1 MALIGKIR
9 AKSGLLV
16 AMIGIALLAFIL
28 NDYQSLFGIGE
39 GEYGIGLVFGEKV
52 DPASYSI
59 ASAKFQEQERN
70 QAMQSGKEF
79 TDADM
84 EASTDKAWNFM
95 VDSTI
100 LSKEY
105 EKLGIGVTDRELE
118 SYWMAKDGFGVIQDL
133 AQFFTD
139 SLTGIQTPQ
148 SIENGRVKLKATLD
162 NLKKSKEKQAV
173 DQWNGFKAYHT
184 DRRKTE
190 KYFGLLK
197 QGVFVTDLEA
207 KDQYLANNEKKTI
220 SFVVR
225 RYTEISDA
233 DIKVSEKEVKAYY
246 DAHKGDKKYL
256 VRNPSRDVKMFD
268 VNIRPSKADS
278 TVFTAKMNTL
288 RQGFT
293 ASTNDS
299 AFIAKNSE
307 TPVYFSDK
315 RATAVPEGHPKADR
329 YQTYPMSLDTIFK
342 TAALGQLVGPYV
354 SKEKMVLSKVI
365 GFTPS
370 SLKVRHILITTN
382 SSMDEKTLAAKKKTA
397 DSVLKI
403 VNKTNWEEIT
413 KKFSE
418 DPGSKDKGGVYEDF
432 LEGDMVKEF
441 GAYAATAPIGKIGIV
456 KSEFG
461 YHIMEVLDRSASK
474 FPLLASVSLTFKPS
488 DETVANMESEV
499 NGILLKLDRKVSKEE
514 DPFKKAALFDTIVT
528 RANYA
533 PRVIQ
538 IEDNAPKVYG
548 FTTTM
553 ARDRLLEMAFA
564 EDATVGSMTLSPIR
578 DKDKYVIAMISAIR
592 PKGEPLFEN
601 VRAQMERELVQ
612 EKKAKRFMNQM
623 AGKSLD
629 AISKRF
635 NTPVIDAEIT
645 FGNPQISNAGY
656 EPTIIGNLFSGALKK
671 GQRTLPLKGE
681 TGVYVIQI
689 KSSTKAP
696 ATNNYQAEK
705 DQLKQAL
712 ANQVEGQ
719 AMGGLRK
726 KAEVVDNRKLSELG
740 VRL

>member
-39 GEYGIGLVFGEKV
+39 GEYGIGLVFGDKV

-70 QAMQSGKEF
+70 QAAQNGKEF
-79 TDADM
+79 TETDM
-84 EASTDKAWNFM
+84 EAASDKAWNFM

-100 LSKEY
+100 LSMEY
-105 EKLGIGVTDRELE
+105 EKLGIAVTDRELE
-118 SYWMAKDGFGVIQDL
+118 SYWYAKDGFNVIQDL
-133 AQFFTD
+133 SQFFID

-162 NLKKSKEKQAV
+162 NLKKSKEAQAV
-173 DQWNGFKAYHT
+173 NQWNGFKAYHT

-197 QGVFVTDLEA
+197 QGVYVTNLEA
-207 KDQYLANNEKKTI
+207 EDQYYANNEKKTI

-225 RYTEISDA
+225 RYTEISDV
-233 DIKVSEKEVKAYY
+233 DIKVSENELKTYFDE
-246 DAHKGDKKYL
+246 HKSDKKYL
-256 VRNPSRDVKMFD
+256 VRNASRDIKMFD

-278 TVFTAKMNTL
+278 TLFTTKMNTL
-288 RQGFT
+288 RAGFS

-299 AFIAKNSE
+299 IFVAQNSE

-315 RATAVPEGHPKADR
+315 RATSVPEGHPKADR

-342 TAALGQLVGPYV
+342 TATTGQLVGPYV

-365 GFTPS
+365 GFTPA
-370 SLKVRHILITTN
+370 SLKARHILISTN
-382 SSMDEKTLAAKKKTA
+382 SSKDEKIIAAKKKTA
-397 DSVLKI
+397 DSIAKVL
-403 VNKTNWEEIT
+403 NKTNWDEMA
-413 KKFSE
+413 KKHSE

-441 GAYAATAPIGKIGIV
+441 GGYCATAPIGKVGVV
-456 KSEFG
+456 KTDFG
-461 YHIMEVLDRSASK
+461 FHIIEVLERSASK
-474 FPLLASVSLTFKPS
+474 FPLLASVSTTFKPS

-499 NGILLKLDRKVSKEE
+499 NGILLKLDRKISKEE
-514 DPFKKAALFDTIVT
+514 DPFKKATLFDTIVT

-538 IEDNAPKVYG
+538 IEDKAPKVFG
-548 FTTTM
+548 FVTTM
-553 ARDRLLEMAFA
+553 ARDRILEMAYA
-564 EDATVGSMTLSPIR
+564 ADATVGTMTMSPIR
-578 DKDKYVIAMISAIR
+578 DKEKYVIAMISAIR
-592 PKGEPLFEN
+592 PEGEPLFEN

-612 EKKAKRFMNQM
+612 EKKAKRLMNQM
-623 AGKSLD
+623 AGKSLQ
-629 AISKRF
+629 AVSKRF
-635 NTPVIDAEIT
+635 NTPVIDAEVT

-656 EPTIIGNLFSGALKK
+656 EPTIIGNLFSGAIKK

-689 KSSTKAP
+689 KSNTKAP
-696 ATNNYQAEK
+696 ATTNFQAEK
-705 DQLKQAL
+705 DQLTQGL
-712 ANQVEGQ
+712 TGQVEGQ

-726 KAEVVDNRKLSELG
+726 KAAVVDNRMLSQLG

>member
-1 MALIGKIR
+1 MAIIGKIR

-39 GEYGIGLVFGEKV
+39 GDYGIGLVYGDKV

-59 ASAKFQEQERN
+59 ASSKFQEQERN
-70 QAMQSGKEF
+70 QAMQNGKEF
-79 TDADM
+79 TETDM
-84 EASTDKAWNFM
+84 EASSDKAWNFM

-105 EKLGIGVTDRELE
+105 EKLGISVTDRELDA
-118 SYWMAKDGFGVIQDL
+118 YWMAKDGFGVLADL
-133 AQFFTD
+133 NQFFTD
-139 SLTGIQTPQ
+139 SLTGVQSPQ
-148 SIENGRVKLKATLD
+148 SIEAGRAKLAATLNKLKT
-162 NLKKSKEKQAV
+162 SKDAQSVE
-173 DQWNGFKAYHT
+173 QWTGFKAYHT

-190 KYFGLLK
+190 KYFGLVK

-207 KDQYLANNEKKTI
+207 QDQYLANNEKKNI

-233 DIKVSEKEVKAYY
+233 DIKVSDAEVKAYY
-246 DAHKGDKKYL
+246 EEHKSDKKYL

-278 TVFTAKMNTL
+278 TVFAGKMNLL
-288 RQGFT
+288 RAGFA

-299 AFIAKNSE
+299 AFIVKNSE

-315 RATAVPEGHPKADR
+315 RATSVPEGHPKADR
-329 YQTYPMSLDTIFK
+329 YQVYPRSLDTVFK
-342 TAALGQLVGPYV
+342 TAALGQLVGPYA

-365 GFTPS
+365 GFTPA
-370 SLKVRHILITTN
+370 SLKARHILISTAN
-382 SSMDEKTLAAKKKTA
+382 STDAKVLAAKKKTA
-397 DSVLKI
+397 DSLVKI
-403 VNKTNWEEIT
+403 LNKTNWDAIT
-413 KKFSE
+413 AKYSE

-441 GAYAATAPIGKIGIV
+441 GFYCATAPIGKVGVV
-456 KSEFG
+456 KTDFG
-461 YHIMEVLDRSASK
+461 YHIIEVLERSADRL
-474 FPLLASVSLTFKPS
+474 PLLASVNLTFKPS

-499 NGILLKLDRKVSKEE
+499 NGILLKLDRQISKEE
-514 DPFKKAALFDTIVT
+514 DLFKKAALFDTIVT
-528 RANYA
+528 RASYA

-553 ARDRLLEMAFA
+553 ARDRILEMAYA
-564 EDATVGSMTLSPIR
+564 EDAVVGSMTLSPIR
-578 DKDKYVIAMISAIR
+578 DKDKYVIAMVSAIR
-592 PKGEPLFEN
+592 PEGEPLFEN
-601 VRAQMERELVQ
+601 VRAQMERELIQ

-623 AGKSLD
+623 AGKSLK
-629 AISKRF
+629 AISKKF

-656 EPTIIGNLFSGALKK
+656 EPTIVGNLFSGAIKK
-671 GQRTLPLKGE
+671 GERTLPLKGE
-681 TGVYVIQI
+681 SGVYVIQI
-689 KSSTKAP
+689 NRVTKAP
-696 ATNNYQAEK
+696 ATRNYQAER
-705 DQLKQAL
+705 DQLLQGL
-712 ANQVEGQ
+712 MGQVEGQ

-726 KAEVVDNRKLSELG
+726 KAAVVDNRKLSELG

>member
-39 GEYGIGLVFGEKV
+39 GEYGIGLVFGDKV

-70 QAMQSGKEF
+70 QAAQNGKEF
-79 TDADM
+79 TETDM
-84 EASTDKAWNFM
+84 EAASDKAWNFM

-105 EKLGIGVTDRELE
+105 EKLGISVTDRELD
-118 SYWMAKDGFGVIQDL
+118 SYWYAKDGFNVIQDL

-162 NLKKSKEKQAV
+162 NLKKSKEAQAV
-173 DQWNGFKAYHT
+173 EQWNGFKAYHT

-197 QGVFVTDLEA
+197 QGVYVTDLEA
-207 KDQYLANNEKKTI
+207 EDQYYANNEKKTI

-233 DIKVSEKEVKAYY
+233 DIKVSESELKTYFEE
-246 DAHKGDKKYL
+246 HKGDKKYL
-256 VRNPSRDVKMFD
+256 VRNASRDVKMFD

-288 RQGFT
+288 RAGFS

-299 AFIAKNSE
+299 AFVAKNSE

-315 RATAVPEGHPKADR
+315 RATSVPEGHPKADR

-365 GFTPS
+365 GFTPA
-370 SLKVRHILITTN
+370 SLKARHILLSTN
-382 SSMDEKTLAAKKKTA
+382 NSKDEKVIAAKKKTA
-397 DSVLKI
+397 DSLVKI
-403 VNKTNWEEIT
+403 LNKTNWDAIT
-413 KKFSE
+413 KQYSE
-418 DPGSKDKGGVYEDF
+418 DPGSKDKGGLYEDF

-441 GAYAATAPIGKIGIV
+441 GAYCATAPIGKVGVV
-456 KSEFG
+456 KTDFG
-461 YHIMEVLDRSASK
+461 FHIIEVLDRSASK
-474 FPLLASVSLTFKPS
+474 FPLLASVSVTFKPS

-499 NGILLKLDRKVSKEE
+499 NGILMKLDRKISKEE

-538 IEDNAPKVYG
+538 IEDKAPKIYG

-553 ARDRLLEMAFA
+553 ARDRVLEMAYA
-564 EDATVGSMTLSPIR
+564 EDATIGTMTLSPIR
-578 DKDKYVIAMISAIR
+578 DKEKYVIAMISAIR
-592 PKGEPLFEN
+592 PEGEPLFEN
-601 VRAQMERELVQ
+601 VRAQMERELIQ

-623 AGKSLD
+623 AGKSLQ

-635 NTPVIDAEIT
+635 NTPVIDAEVT

-656 EPTIIGNLFSGALKK
+656 EPTIIGNLFSGALKN

-689 KSSTKAP
+689 KTSTKAP
-696 ATNNYQAEK
+696 ATTNFQAEK
-705 DQLKQAL
+705 DQMIQGL

-726 KAEVVDNRKLSELG
+726 KAAVVDNRKLSELG

>member
-39 GEYGIGLVFGEKV
+39 GEYGIGLVFGDKV

-59 ASAKFQEQERN
+59 ASAKFQEQERS
-70 QAMQSGKEF
+70 QAMQNGKEF
-79 TDADM
+79 TETDM
-84 EASTDKAWNFM
+84 EASSDKAWNFM

-105 EKLGIGVTDRELE
+105 EKLGINVTDRELE
-118 SYWMAKDGFGVIQDL
+118 SYWFAKDGFSVLPDL
-133 AQFFTD
+133 NQFFTD

-162 NLKKSKEKQAV
+162 NLKKSKEAQAV
-173 DQWNGFKAYHT
+173 NQWNGFKAYHT

-197 QGVFVTDLEA
+197 QGVYVTDLEA
-207 KDQYLANNEKKTI
+207 ADQYYANNEKQTI

-233 DIKVSEKEVKAYY
+233 DIKISESELKSYF
-246 DAHKGDKKYL
+246 DDHKGDKKYL
-256 VRNPSRDVKMFD
+256 VRNPSRDIKMFD
-268 VNIRPSKADS
+268 VNISPSKADS
-278 TVFTAKMNTL
+278 AVFTAKMNTL
-288 RQGFT
+288 RGGFST
-293 ASTNDS
+293 STNDS

-307 TPVYFSDK
+307 TPIYFSDK

-329 YQTYPMSLDTIFK
+329 YQTYPRSLDTIFK

-370 SLKVRHILITTN
+370 ALKARHILISTN
-382 SSMDEKTLAAKKKTA
+382 SSKDEKVIAAKKKTA
-397 DSVLKI
+397 DSIVKVLNNTNWDQLVLKH
-403 VNKTNWEEIT
+403 
-413 KKFSE
+413 SD
-418 DPGSKDKGGVYEDF
+418 DPGSKEKGGVYEDF

-441 GAYAATAPIGKIGIV
+441 GGYCATAPIGKVGIV
-456 KSEFG
+456 KTDFG
-461 YHIMEVLDRSASK
+461 FHIIEVLERAASK
-474 FPLLASVSLTFKPS
+474 FPLIASVSITFKPS
-488 DETVANMESEV
+488 EETVANMESEV
-499 NGILLKLDRKVSKEE
+499 NGILLKLDRKVSKED

-538 IEDNAPKVYG
+538 IEDKAPKVMG
-548 FTTTM
+548 FTTSM
-553 ARDRLLEMAFA
+553 ARDRILEMAYSDVA
-564 EDATVGSMTLSPIR
+564 AVGTMTMSPIR
-578 DKDKYVIAMISAIR
+578 DKDKYIIAMISAIR
-592 PKGEPLFEN
+592 PEGEPLFEN

-623 AGKSLD
+623 AGQSLQ
-629 AISKRF
+629 AISKRY
-635 NTPVIDAEIT
+635 NTPIIDGEVT

-656 EPTIIGNLFSGALKK
+656 EPAIIGNLFSGNIKK

-681 TGVYVIQI
+681 SGVYVIQI
-689 KSSTKAP
+689 KSVTKAP
-696 ATNNYQAEK
+696 ATTNFQAEK
-705 DQLKQAL
+705 DQLTQGL
-712 ANQVEGQ
+712 AGQVEGQ

-726 KAEVVDNRKLSELG
+726 KAAVVDNRKLSELG

>member
-1 MALIGKIR
+1 
-9 AKSGLLV
+9 
-16 AMIGIALLAFIL
+16 
-28 NDYQSLFGIGE
+28 
-39 GEYGIGLVFGEKV
+39 
-52 DPASYSI
+52 
-59 ASAKFQEQERN
+59 
-70 QAMQSGKEF
+70 
-79 TDADM
+79 M
-84 EASTDKAWNFM
+84 EASSDKAWNFM

-105 EKLGIGVTDRELE
+105 EKLGIGVTERELDA
-118 SYWMAKDGFGVIQDL
+118 YWYAKDGFNVLQDL

-162 NLKKSKEKQAV
+162 NLKKSKEAQAV
-173 DQWNGFKAYHT
+173 DQWNGFKSYHT

-197 QGVFVTDLEA
+197 QGVYVTDLEA
-207 KDQYLANNEKKTI
+207 EDQYYANNEKKTI
-220 SFVVR
+220 SFAVR

-233 DIKVSEKEVKAYY
+233 DIKVSETELKAYFE
-246 DAHKGDKKYL
+246 AHKGDKKYF
-256 VRNPSRDVKMFD
+256 VRNASRDVKMFD

-278 TVFTAKMNTL
+278 TVFTNKMNTL
-288 RQGFT
+288 RAGFS

-299 AFIAKNSE
+299 AFVAKNSE

-315 RATAVPEGHPKADR
+315 RSTSVPEGHPKADR

-370 SLKVRHILITTN
+370 SLKARHILISTN
-382 SSMDEKTLAAKKKTA
+382 SSKDEKVIAAKKKTA
-397 DSVLKI
+397 DSIAKVL
-403 VNKTNWEEIT
+403 NKTNWDAMA
-413 KKFSE
+413 KKYSE
-418 DPGSKDKGGVYEDF
+418 DPGSKDKGGLYEDF

-441 GAYAATAPIGKIGIV
+441 GGYCATAPIGKVGVV
-456 KSEFG
+456 KTDFG
-461 YHIMEVLDRSASK
+461 FHIIEVLERGTSK
-474 FPLLASVSLTFKPS
+474 FPLLASISVTFKPS

-499 NGILLKLDRKVSKEE
+499 NGILMKLDRKISKEE
-514 DPFKKAALFDTIVT
+514 DAFKKAALFDTIVT

-538 IEDNAPKVYG
+538 IEDKAPKVFG

-553 ARDRLLEMAFA
+553 ARDRVLEMAYA
-564 EDATVGSMTLSPIR
+564 EDATVGTMTLSPIR
-578 DKDKYVIAMISAIR
+578 DKEKYVIAMISAIR
-592 PKGEPLFEN
+592 PEGEPLFEN
-601 VRAQMERELVQ
+601 VRAQMERELIQ

-623 AGKSLD
+623 AGKSLQ

-635 NTPVIDAEIT
+635 NTPVMDAEVT

-696 ATNNYQAEK
+696 ATTNFQAEK
-705 DQLKQAL
+705 DQLMQGL

-726 KAEVVDNRKLSELG
+726 KAGVVDNRKLSELG

>member
-39 GEYGIGLVFGEKV
+39 GEYGIGLVFGDKV

-70 QAMQSGKEF
+70 QAAQNSKEF
-79 TDADM
+79 TETDM
-84 EASTDKAWNFM
+84 EASSDKAWNFM

-105 EKLGIGVTDRELE
+105 EKLGIGVTDRELD
-118 SYWMAKDGFGVIQDL
+118 SYWYAKDGFNVLQDL
-133 AQFFTD
+133 NQFFTD

-162 NLKKSKEKQAV
+162 NLKKSKEAQAV
-173 DQWNGFKAYHT
+173 DQWNGFKSYHT

-197 QGVFVTDLEA
+197 QGVYVTDLEA
-207 KDQYLANNEKKTI
+207 EDQYYANNEKKTI

-233 DIKVSEKEVKAYY
+233 DIKVSETELKAYY
-246 DAHKGDKKYL
+246 EAHKGDKKYA

-278 TVFTAKMNTL
+278 TVFTNKMNTL
-288 RQGFT
+288 RAGFS

-299 AFIAKNSE
+299 AFVAKNSE

-315 RATAVPEGHPKADR
+315 RSTSVPEGHPKADR

-365 GFTPS
+365 GFTPA
-370 SLKVRHILITTN
+370 SLKARHILISTN
-382 SSMDEKTLAAKKKTA
+382 SSKDEKVIAAKKKTA
-397 DSVLKI
+397 DSIAKVL
-403 VNKTNWEEIT
+403 NKTNWDAMA
-413 KKFSE
+413 KKYSE

-441 GAYAATAPIGKIGIV
+441 GGYCATAPIGKVGVV
-456 KSEFG
+456 KTDFG
-461 YHIMEVLDRSASK
+461 FHIIEVLDRAPGK
-474 FPLLASVSLTFKPS
+474 FPLLASISVTFKPS

-499 NGILLKLDRKVSKEE
+499 NGILMKLDRKISKEE
-514 DPFKKAALFDTIVT
+514 DAFKKAALFDTIVT

-538 IEDNAPKVYG
+538 IEDKAPKVFG

-553 ARDRLLEMAFA
+553 ARDRVLEMAYA
-564 EDATVGSMTLSPIR
+564 EDATVGTMTLSPIR
-578 DKDKYVIAMISAIR
+578 DKEKYVIAMISAIR
-592 PKGEPLFEN
+592 PEGEPLFEN
-601 VRAQMERELVQ
+601 VRAQMERELIQ

-623 AGKSLD
+623 AGKSLQ

-635 NTPVIDAEIT
+635 NTPVIDAEVT

-696 ATNNYQAEK
+696 ATTNFQAEK
-705 DQLKQAL
+705 DQLMQGL

-726 KAEVVDNRKLSELG
+726 KAGVIDNRKLSELG

>member
-70 QAMQSGKEF
+70 QAMQNGKEF

-105 EKLGIGVTDRELE
+105 EKLGIGVTDRELD

-233 DIKVSEKEVKAYY
+233 DIKVTEKELLAYFEE
-246 DAHKGDKKYL
+246 HKSDKKYL
-256 VRNPSRDVKMFD
+256 VRNPSRDIKMFD

-278 TVFTAKMNTL
+278 TIFTAKMNTL
-288 RQGFT
+288 RQGFS

-315 RATAVPEGHPKADR
+315 RATAVPEGHPKAER

-342 TAALGQLVGPYV
+342 MAALGQLVGPYV

-370 SLKVRHILITTN
+370 SLKVRHILITTKT
-382 SSMDEKTLAAKKKTA
+382 SMDEKTLAAKKKTA
-397 DSVLKI
+397 DSILKI
-403 VNKTNWEEIT
+403 VNKTNWDELT

-461 YHIMEVLDRSASK
+461 YHIMEVLDRAASK
-474 FPLLASVSLTFKPS
+474 FPLLASISLTFKPS

-499 NGILLKLDRKVSKEE
+499 NGILLKLDRKISKED

-528 RANYA
+528 RSNYA

-553 ARDRLLEMAFA
+553 AGDRLLEMAYA

-578 DKDKYVIAMISAIR
+578 DKEKYVIAMISAIR

-601 VRAQMERELVQ
+601 VRAQMERELIQ

-689 KSSTKAP
+689 KSTTKAP

-705 DQLKQAL
+705 DQLKQSL

>member
-39 GEYGIGLVFGEKV
+39 GEYGIGLVFGDKV

-70 QAMQSGKEF
+70 QAAQNGKEF
-79 TDADM
+79 TETDM
-84 EASTDKAWNFM
+84 EAASDKAWNFM

-105 EKLGIGVTDRELE
+105 EKLGISVTDRELD
-118 SYWMAKDGFGVIQDL
+118 SYWYAKDGFNVIQDL

-162 NLKKSKEKQAV
+162 NLKKSKEAQAV
-173 DQWNGFKAYHT
+173 EQWNGFKAYHT

-197 QGVFVTDLEA
+197 QGVYVTDLEA
-207 KDQYLANNEKKTI
+207 EDQYYANNEKKTI

-233 DIKVSEKEVKAYY
+233 DIKVSESELKTYFEE
-246 DAHKGDKKYL
+246 HKGDKKYL
-256 VRNPSRDVKMFD
+256 VRNASRDVKMFD

-288 RQGFT
+288 RAGFS

-299 AFIAKNSE
+299 AFVAKNSE

-315 RATAVPEGHPKADR
+315 RATSVPEGHPKADR

-365 GFTPS
+365 GFTPA
-370 SLKVRHILITTN
+370 SLKARHILLSTN
-382 SSMDEKTLAAKKKTA
+382 NSKDEKVIAAKKKTA
-397 DSVLKI
+397 DSLVKI
-403 VNKTNWEEIT
+403 LNKTNWDAIT
-413 KKFSE
+413 KQYSE
-418 DPGSKDKGGVYEDF
+418 DPGSKDKGGLYEDF

-441 GAYAATAPIGKIGIV
+441 GAYCATAPIGKVGVV
-456 KSEFG
+456 KTDFG
-461 YHIMEVLDRSASK
+461 FHIIEVLDRSASK
-474 FPLLASVSLTFKPS
+474 FPLLASVSVTFKPS

-499 NGILLKLDRKVSKEE
+499 NGILMKLDRKISKEE

-538 IEDNAPKVYG
+538 IEDKAPKIYG

-553 ARDRLLEMAFA
+553 ARDRVLEMAYA

-578 DKDKYVIAMISAIR
+578 DKEKYVIAMISAIR
-592 PKGEPLFEN
+592 PEGEPLFEN
-601 VRAQMERELVQ
+601 IRAQMERELIQ

-623 AGKSLD
+623 AGKSLQ

-635 NTPVIDAEIT
+635 NTPVIDAEVT

-656 EPTIIGNLFSGALKK
+656 EPTIIGNLFSGALKN

-681 TGVYVIQI
+681 TGIYVIQI
-689 KSSTKAP
+689 KTSTKAP
-696 ATNNYQAEK
+696 ATTNYQAEK
-705 DQLKQAL
+705 DQMIQGL

-726 KAEVVDNRKLSELG
+726 KAAVVDNRKLSELG

>member
-39 GEYGIGLVFGEKV
+39 GEYGIGLVFGDKV

-70 QAMQSGKEF
+70 QAAQNNKEF
-79 TDADM
+79 TETDM
-84 EASTDKAWNFM
+84 EASSDKAWNFM

-105 EKLGIGVTDRELE
+105 EKLGIGVTDRELDA
-118 SYWMAKDGFGVIQDL
+118 YWFAKDGFNVLQDL

-162 NLKKSKEKQAV
+162 NLKKSKEAQAV
-173 DQWNGFKAYHT
+173 EQWNGFKSYHT

-197 QGVFVTDLEA
+197 QGVYVTDLEA
-207 KDQYLANNEKKTI
+207 EDQYYANNEKKTI
-220 SFVVR
+220 SFTVR

-233 DIKVSEKEVKAYY
+233 DVKVSESEIKAYY
-246 DAHKGDKKYL
+246 DAHKSDKKYL
-256 VRNPSRDVKMFD
+256 VRNASRDVKMFD

-278 TVFTAKMNTL
+278 TVFTNKMNTL
-288 RQGFT
+288 RAGFS

-299 AFIAKNSE
+299 AFVAKNSE

-315 RATAVPEGHPKADR
+315 RATSVPEGHPKADR

-370 SLKVRHILITTN
+370 KARHILISTN
-382 SSMDEKTLAAKKKTA
+382 NSKDEKVIAAKKKTA
-397 DSVLKI
+397 DSIAKVL
-403 VNKTNWEEIT
+403 NKTNWDAMA
-413 KKFSE
+413 KKYSE
-418 DPGSKDKGGVYEDF
+418 DPGSKDKGGLYEDF

-441 GAYAATAPIGKIGIV
+441 GGYCATAPIGKVGVV
-456 KSEFG
+456 KTDFG
-461 YHIMEVLDRSASK
+461 FHIIEVLERGTSK
-474 FPLLASVSLTFKPS
+474 FPLLASISVTFKPS

-499 NGILLKLDRKVSKEE
+499 NGILMKLDRKISKEE
-514 DPFKKAALFDTIVT
+514 DAFKKAALFDTIVT

-538 IEDNAPKVYG
+538 IEDKAPKVYG

-553 ARDRLLEMAFA
+553 ARDRVLEMAYA
-564 EDATVGSMTLSPIR
+564 EDATVGTMTLSPIR
-578 DKDKYVIAMISAIR
+578 DKEKYVIAMISAIR
-592 PKGEPLFEN
+592 PEGEPLFEN
-601 VRAQMERELVQ
+601 VRAQMERELIQ

-623 AGKSLD
+623 AGKSLQ

-635 NTPVIDAEIT
+635 NTPVIDAEVT

-696 ATNNYQAEK
+696 ATTNFQAEK
-705 DQLKQAL
+705 DQLMQGL

-726 KAEVVDNRKLSELG
+726 KAGVVDNRKLSELG

>member
-39 GEYGIGLVFGEKV
+39 GEYGIGLVFGDKV

-70 QAMQSGKEF
+70 QAAQNGKEF
-79 TDADM
+79 TETDM
-84 EASTDKAWNFM
+84 EAASDKAWNFM

-105 EKLGIGVTDRELE
+105 EKLGISVTDRELD
-118 SYWMAKDGFGVIQDL
+118 SYWYAKDGFNVIQDL

-162 NLKKSKEKQAV
+162 NLKKSKEAQAV
-173 DQWNGFKAYHT
+173 EQWNGFKAYHT

-197 QGVFVTDLEA
+197 QGVYVTDLEA
-207 KDQYLANNEKKTI
+207 EDQYYANNEKKTI

-233 DIKVSEKEVKAYY
+233 DIKVSESELKTYFEE
-246 DAHKGDKKYL
+246 HKGDKKYL
-256 VRNPSRDVKMFD
+256 VRNASRDVKMFD

-288 RQGFT
+288 RAGFS

-299 AFIAKNSE
+299 AFVAKNSE

-315 RATAVPEGHPKADR
+315 RATSVPEGHPKADR

-365 GFTPS
+365 GFTPA
-370 SLKVRHILITTN
+370 SLKARHILLSTN
-382 SSMDEKTLAAKKKTA
+382 NSKDEKVIAAKKKTA
-397 DSVLKI
+397 DSLVKI
-403 VNKTNWEEIT
+403 LNKTNWDAIT
-413 KKFSE
+413 KQYSE
-418 DPGSKDKGGVYEDF
+418 DPGSKDKGGLYEDF

-441 GAYAATAPIGKIGIV
+441 GAYCATAPIGKVGVV
-456 KSEFG
+456 KTDFG
-461 YHIMEVLDRSASK
+461 FHIIEVLDRSASK
-474 FPLLASVSLTFKPS
+474 FPLLASVSVTFKPS

-499 NGILLKLDRKVSKEE
+499 NGILMKLDRKISKEE

-538 IEDNAPKVYG
+538 IEDKAPKIYG

-553 ARDRLLEMAFA
+553 ARDRVLEMAYA

-578 DKDKYVIAMISAIR
+578 DKEKYVIAMISAIR
-592 PKGEPLFEN
+592 PEGEPLFEN
-601 VRAQMERELVQ
+601 IRAQMERELIQ

-623 AGKSLD
+623 AGKSLQ

-635 NTPVIDAEIT
+635 NTPVIDAEVT

-656 EPTIIGNLFSGALKK
+656 EPTIIGNLFSGALKN

-689 KSSTKAP
+689 KTSTKAP
-696 ATNNYQAEK
+696 ATTNYQAEK
-705 DQLKQAL
+705 DQMIQGL

-726 KAEVVDNRKLSELG
+726 KAAVVDNRKLSELG

>member
-39 GEYGIGLVFGEKV
+39 GEYGIGLVFGDKV

-70 QAMQSGKEF
+70 QAAQNGKEF
-79 TDADM
+79 TETDM
-84 EASTDKAWNFM
+84 EAASDKAWNFM

-105 EKLGIGVTDRELE
+105 EKLGISVTDRELD
-118 SYWMAKDGFGVIQDL
+118 SYWYAKDGFNVIQDL

-162 NLKKSKEKQAV
+162 NLKKSKEAQAV
-173 DQWNGFKAYHT
+173 EQWNGFKAYHT

-197 QGVFVTDLEA
+197 QGVYVTDLEA
-207 KDQYLANNEKKTI
+207 EDQYYANNEKKTI

-233 DIKVSEKEVKAYY
+233 DIKVSESELKTYFEE
-246 DAHKGDKKYL
+246 HKGDKKYL
-256 VRNPSRDVKMFD
+256 VRNASRDVKMFD

-288 RQGFT
+288 RAGFS

-299 AFIAKNSE
+299 AFVAKNSE

-315 RATAVPEGHPKADR
+315 RATSVPEGHPKADR

-365 GFTPS
+365 GFTPA
-370 SLKVRHILITTN
+370 SLKARHILLSTN
-382 SSMDEKTLAAKKKTA
+382 NSKDEKVIAAKKKTA
-397 DSVLKI
+397 DSLVKI
-403 VNKTNWEEIT
+403 LNKTNWDAIT
-413 KKFSE
+413 KQYSE
-418 DPGSKDKGGVYEDF
+418 DPGSKDKGGLYEDF

-441 GAYAATAPIGKIGIV
+441 GAYCATAPIGKVGVV
-456 KSEFG
+456 KTDFG
-461 YHIMEVLDRSASK
+461 FHIIEVLDRSASK
-474 FPLLASVSLTFKPS
+474 FPLLASVSVTFKPS

-499 NGILLKLDRKVSKEE
+499 NGILMKLDRKISKEE

-538 IEDNAPKVYG
+538 IEDKAPTVFG

-553 ARDRLLEMAFA
+553 ARDRVLEMAYA

-578 DKDKYVIAMISAIR
+578 DKEKYVIAMISAIR
-592 PKGEPLFEN
+592 PEGEPLFEN
-601 VRAQMERELVQ
+601 VRAQMERELIQ

-623 AGKSLD
+623 AGKSLQ

-635 NTPVIDAEIT
+635 NTPVIDAEVT

-656 EPTIIGNLFSGALKK
+656 EPTIIGNLFSGALKN

-689 KSSTKAP
+689 KTSTKAP
-696 ATNNYQAEK
+696 ATTNFQVEK
-705 DQLKQAL
+705 DQMIQGL

-726 KAEVVDNRKLSELG
+726 KAAVVDNRKLSELG

>member
-1 MALIGKIR
+1 
-9 AKSGLLV
+9 
-16 AMIGIALLAFIL
+16 
-28 NDYQSLFGIGE
+28 
-39 GEYGIGLVFGEKV
+39 
-52 DPASYSI
+52 
-59 ASAKFQEQERN
+59 
-70 QAMQSGKEF
+70 
-79 TDADM
+79 
-84 EASTDKAWNFM
+84 M

-105 EKLGIGVTDRELE
+105 EKLGIGVTERELDA
-118 SYWMAKDGFGVIQDL
+118 YWYAKDGFNVLQDL

-162 NLKKSKEKQAV
+162 NLKKSKEAQAV
-173 DQWNGFKAYHT
+173 DQWNGFKSYHT

-197 QGVFVTDLEA
+197 QGVYVTDLEA
-207 KDQYLANNEKKTI
+207 EDQYYANNEKKTI
-220 SFVVR
+220 SFTVR
-225 RYTEISDA
+225 RYSEISDA
-233 DIKVSEKEVKAYY
+233 DIKVSESEIKAYFE
-246 DAHKGDKKYL
+246 AHKGDKKYL
-256 VRNPSRDVKMFD
+256 VRNASRDVKMFD

-278 TVFTAKMNTL
+278 TVFTNKMNTL
-288 RQGFT
+288 RAGFS

-299 AFIAKNSE
+299 AFVAKNSE

-315 RATAVPEGHPKADR
+315 RATSVPEGHPKADR

-370 SLKVRHILITTN
+370 SLKARHILISTN
-382 SSMDEKTLAAKKKTA
+382 NSKDEKVIAAKKKTA
-397 DSVLKI
+397 DSIAKVL
-403 VNKTNWEEIT
+403 NKTNWDAMA
-413 KKFSE
+413 KKYSE

-441 GAYAATAPIGKIGIV
+441 GGYCATAPIGKVGVV
-456 KSEFG
+456 KTDFG
-461 YHIMEVLDRSASK
+461 FHIIEVLDRAPGK
-474 FPLLASVSLTFKPS
+474 FPLLASISITFKPS

-499 NGILLKLDRKVSKEE
+499 NGILMKLDRKISKEE

-528 RANYA
+528 RAKYA

-538 IEDNAPKVYG
+538 IEDKAPKVYG

-553 ARDRLLEMAFA
+553 ARDRVLEMAYA
-564 EDATVGSMTLSPIR
+564 EDATVGTMTLSPIR
-578 DKDKYVIAMISAIR
+578 DKEKYVIAMISAIR
-592 PKGEPLFEN
+592 PEGEPLFEN
-601 VRAQMERELVQ
+601 VRAQMERELIQ

-623 AGKSLD
+623 AGKSLQT
-629 AISKRF
+629 ISKRF
-635 NTPVIDAEIT
+635 NTPVIDAEVT

-671 GQRTLPLKGE
+671 GERTLPLKGE

-696 ATNNYQAEK
+696 ATTNFQAEK
-705 DQLKQAL
+705 DQLMQGL

-726 KAEVVDNRKLSELG
+726 KAGVVDNRKLSELG

>member
-39 GEYGIGLVFGEKV
+39 GEYGIGLVFGDKV
-52 DPASYSI
+52 DPATYSI

-70 QAMQSGKEF
+70 QAAQNSKAF
-79 TDADM
+79 TETDM
-84 EASTDKAWNFM
+84 EASSDKAWNFM

-105 EKLGIGVTDRELE
+105 EKLGIGVTDRELD
-118 SYWMAKDGFGVIQDL
+118 SYWYAKDGFNVLQDL
-133 AQFFTD
+133 NQFFTD

-162 NLKKSKEKQAV
+162 NLKKSKEAQAV
-173 DQWNGFKAYHT
+173 DQWNGFKSYHT

-197 QGVFVTDLEA
+197 QGVYVTDLEA
-207 KDQYLANNEKKTI
+207 EDQYYANNEKKTI
-220 SFVVR
+220 SFTVR

-233 DIKVSEKEVKAYY
+233 DIKVSETELKAFYE
-246 DAHKGDKKYL
+246 AHKGDKKYA

-278 TVFTAKMNTL
+278 SVFTNKMNTL
-288 RQGFT
+288 RAGFS

-299 AFIAKNSE
+299 AFVAKNSE

-315 RATAVPEGHPKADR
+315 RSTSVPEGHPKADR

-365 GFTPS
+365 GFTPA
-370 SLKVRHILITTN
+370 SLKARHILISTN
-382 SSMDEKTLAAKKKTA
+382 SSKDEKVIAAKKKTA
-397 DSVLKI
+397 DSIAKVL
-403 VNKTNWEEIT
+403 NKTNWDAMAN
-413 KKFSE
+413 KYSE

-441 GAYAATAPIGKIGIV
+441 GGYCATAPIGKVGVV
-456 KSEFG
+456 KTDFG
-461 YHIMEVLDRSASK
+461 FHIIEVLDRAPGK
-474 FPLLASVSLTFKPS
+474 FPLLASISVTFKPS

-499 NGILLKLDRKVSKEE
+499 NGILMKLDRKISKEE
-514 DPFKKAALFDTIVT
+514 DAFKKAALFDTIVT

-538 IEDNAPKVYG
+538 IEDKAPKVYG

-553 ARDRLLEMAFA
+553 ARDRVLEMAYA
-564 EDATVGSMTLSPIR
+564 EDATVGTMTLSPIR
-578 DKDKYVIAMISAIR
+578 DKEKYVIAMISAIR
-592 PKGEPLFEN
+592 PEGEPLFEN

-623 AGKSLD
+623 AGKSLQ

-635 NTPVIDAEIT
+635 NTPIIDGEVT

-671 GQRTLPLKGE
+671 GQRTLPIKGE

-696 ATNNYQAEK
+696 ATTNFQAEK
-705 DQLKQAL
+705 DQLMQGL

-726 KAEVVDNRKLSELG
+726 KAGVVDNRKLSELG

>member
-39 GEYGIGLVFGEKV
+39 GEYGIGLVFGDKV

-59 ASAKFQEQERN
+59 ASAKFQEQEHN
-70 QAMQSGKEF
+70 QAAQNGKEF
-79 TDADM
+79 TETDM
-84 EASTDKAWNFM
+84 EAASDKAWNFM

-105 EKLGIGVTDRELE
+105 EKLGISVTDRELD
-118 SYWMAKDGFGVIQDL
+118 SYWYAKDGFNVIQDL

-162 NLKKSKEKQAV
+162 NLKKSKEAQAV
-173 DQWNGFKAYHT
+173 EQWNGFKAYHT

-190 KYFGLLK
+190 KYFSLLK
-197 QGVFVTDLEA
+197 QGVYVTDLEA
-207 KDQYLANNEKKTI
+207 EDQYYANNEKKTI

-233 DIKVSEKEVKAYY
+233 DIKVSESELKTYFEE
-246 DAHKGDKKYL
+246 HKGDKKYL
-256 VRNPSRDVKMFD
+256 VRNASRDVKMFD

-288 RQGFT
+288 RAGFS

-299 AFIAKNSE
+299 AFVAKNSE

-315 RATAVPEGHPKADR
+315 RATSVPEGHPKADR

-365 GFTPS
+365 GFTPA
-370 SLKVRHILITTN
+370 SLKARHILLSTN
-382 SSMDEKTLAAKKKTA
+382 NSKDEKVIAAKKKTA
-397 DSVLKI
+397 DSLVKI
-403 VNKTNWEEIT
+403 LNKTNWDAIT
-413 KKFSE
+413 KQYSE
-418 DPGSKDKGGVYEDF
+418 DPGSKDKGGLYEDF
-432 LEGDMVKEF
+432 LKGDMVKEF
-441 GAYAATAPIGKIGIV
+441 GAYCATAPIGKVGVV
-456 KSEFG
+456 KTDFG
-461 YHIMEVLDRSASK
+461 FHIIEVLDRSASK
-474 FPLLASVSLTFKPS
+474 FPLLASVSVTFKPS

-499 NGILLKLDRKVSKEE
+499 NGILMKLDRKISKEE

-538 IEDNAPKVYG
+538 IEDKAPKVFG

-553 ARDRLLEMAFA
+553 ARDRVLEMAYA

-578 DKDKYVIAMISAIR
+578 DKEKYVIAMISAIR
-592 PKGEPLFEN
+592 PEGEPLFEN
-601 VRAQMERELVQ
+601 VRAQMERELIQ

-623 AGKSLD
+623 AGKSLQ

-635 NTPVIDAEIT
+635 NTPVIDAEVT

-656 EPTIIGNLFSGALKK
+656 EPIIIGNLFSGALKN

-689 KSSTKAP
+689 KTSTKAP
-696 ATNNYQAEK
+696 ATTNFQAEK
-705 DQLKQAL
+705 DQMIQGL

-726 KAEVVDNRKLSELG
+726 KAAVVDNRKLSELG

>member
-39 GEYGIGLVFGEKV
+39 GEYGIGLVFGDKV

-70 QAMQSGKEF
+70 QAAQNGKEF
-79 TDADM
+79 TETDM
-84 EASTDKAWNFM
+84 EAASDKAWNFM

-105 EKLGIGVTDRELE
+105 EKLGISVTDRELD
-118 SYWMAKDGFGVIQDL
+118 SYWYAKDGFNVIQDL

-162 NLKKSKEKQAV
+162 NLKKSKEAQAV
-173 DQWNGFKAYHT
+173 EQWNGFKAYHT

-197 QGVFVTDLEA
+197 QGVYVTDLEA
-207 KDQYLANNEKKTI
+207 EDQYYANNEKKTI

-233 DIKVSEKEVKAYY
+233 DIKVSESELKTYFEE
-246 DAHKGDKKYL
+246 HKGDKKYL
-256 VRNPSRDVKMFD
+256 VRNASRDVKMFD

-288 RQGFT
+288 RAGFS

-299 AFIAKNSE
+299 AFVAKNSE

-315 RATAVPEGHPKADR
+315 RATSVPEGHPKADR

-365 GFTPS
+365 GFTPA
-370 SLKVRHILITTN
+370 SLKARHILLSTN
-382 SSMDEKTLAAKKKTA
+382 NSKDEKVIAAKKKTA
-397 DSVLKI
+397 DSLVKI
-403 VNKTNWEEIT
+403 LNKTNWDAIT
-413 KKFSE
+413 KQYSE
-418 DPGSKDKGGVYEDF
+418 DPGSKDKGGLYEDF

-441 GAYAATAPIGKIGIV
+441 GAYCATAPIGKVGVV
-456 KSEFG
+456 KTDFG
-461 YHIMEVLDRSASK
+461 FHIIEVLDRSASK
-474 FPLLASVSLTFKPS
+474 FPLLASVSVTFKPS

-499 NGILLKLDRKVSKEE
+499 NGILMKLDRKISKEE

-538 IEDNAPKVYG
+538 IEDKAPKIYG

-553 ARDRLLEMAFA
+553 ARDRVLEMAYA
-564 EDATVGSMTLSPIR
+564 EDATIGTMTLSPIR
-578 DKDKYVIAMISAIR
+578 DKEKYVIAMISAIR
-592 PKGEPLFEN
+592 PEGEPLFEN
-601 VRAQMERELVQ
+601 VRAQMERELIQ

-623 AGKSLD
+623 AGKSLQ

-635 NTPVIDAEIT
+635 NTPVIDAEVT
-645 FGNPQISNAGY
+645 FG
-656 EPTIIGNLFSGALKK
+656 
-671 GQRTLPLKGE
+671 
-681 TGVYVIQI
+681 
-689 KSSTKAP
+689 
-696 ATNNYQAEK
+696 
-705 DQLKQAL
+705 
-712 ANQVEGQ
+712 
-719 AMGGLRK
+719 
-726 KAEVVDNRKLSELG
+726 
-740 VRL
+740 

>member
-70 QAMQSGKEF
+70 QAMQNGKEF

-105 EKLGIGVTDRELE
+105 EKLGIGVTDRELD

-233 DIKVSEKEVKAYY
+233 DIKVTEKELQAYFEE
-246 DAHKGDKKYL
+246 HKGDKKYL
-256 VRNPSRDVKMFD
+256 VRNPSRDIKMFD

-278 TVFTAKMNTL
+278 TVFTAKMNNL
-288 RQGFT
+288 RQGFS

-315 RATAVPEGHPKADR
+315 RATAVPEGHPKAER

-365 GFTPS
+365 GFTPA

-382 SSMDEKTLAAKKKTA
+382 TSMDEKTLAAKKKTA
-397 DSVLKI
+397 DSLLKI
-403 VNKTNWEEIT
+403 VNKTNWDEIT

-474 FPLLASVSLTFKPS
+474 FPLLASISLTFKPS

-499 NGILLKLDRKVSKEE
+499 NGILLKLDRKISKEE

-553 ARDRLLEMAFA
+553 ARDRLLEMAYA
-564 EDATVGSMTLSPIR
+564 EDAAVGSMTLAPIR
-578 DKDKYVIAMISAIR
+578 DKEKYVIAMISAIR
-592 PKGEPLFEN
+592 TKGEPLFEN
-601 VRAQMERELVQ
+601 VRAQMERELIQ

-689 KSSTKAP
+689 KSTTKAP

-705 DQLKQAL
+705 DQLKQSL

>member
-1 MALIGKIR
+1 
-9 AKSGLLV
+9 
-16 AMIGIALLAFIL
+16 MIGIALLAFIL

-52 DPASYSI
+52 DPKTYSI

-70 QAMQSGKEF
+70 QAAQNGKEF

-84 EASTDKAWNFM
+84 DASSDKAWNFM

-105 EKLGIGVTDRELE
+105 EKLGINVTDRELE
-118 SYWMAKDGFGVIQDL
+118 SYWFAKDGFNVLPDL
-133 AQFFTD
+133 AQFFND

-162 NLKKSKEKQAV
+162 NLKKSKEQQAV

-197 QGVFVTDLEA
+197 EGVYITDLEA
-207 KDQYLANNEKKTI
+207 QDQYYANNEKKTI

-233 DIKVSEKEVKAYY
+233 DIKISENELKAYY
-246 DAHKGDKKYL
+246 DEHKSDKKYF
-256 VRNPSRDVKMFD
+256 VRNATRDVKMFD

-288 RQGFT
+288 RAGFS

-299 AFIAKNSE
+299 AFVAKNSE
-307 TPVYFSDK
+307 TPIYFSDK
-315 RATAVPEGHPKADR
+315 RATSVPEGHPKADR

-342 TAALGQLVGPYV
+342 TATLGQLVGPYV

-365 GFTPS
+365 GFTPAS
-370 SLKVRHILITTN
+370 IKARHILISTN
-382 SSMDEKTLAAKKKTA
+382 SSTDEKVIAAKKKTA
-397 DSVLKI
+397 DSIVKVL
-403 VNKTNWEEIT
+403 NGSNWDEIT
-413 KKFSE
+413 LKHSE

-441 GAYAATAPIGKIGIV
+441 GGYCATAPIGKIGVV
-456 KSEFG
+456 KTDFG
-461 YHIMEVLDRSASK
+461 FHIIEVLERSSSN
-474 FPLLASVSLTFKPS
+474 FPLVASVSITFKPS

-499 NGILLKLDRKVSKEE
+499 NGILMKLDRKVSKEE

-538 IEDNAPKVYG
+538 IEDKAPKVYG

-553 ARDRLLEMAFA
+553 ARDRILELAYN

-578 DKDKYVIAMISAIR
+578 DKDKYVIAMVSAIR
-592 PKGEPLFEN
+592 PEGEPLFEN

-623 AGKSLD
+623 AGNSLQSL
-629 AISKRF
+629 SKKF
-635 NTPVIDAEIT
+635 NTPIIDAEIT

-656 EPTIIGNLFSGALKK
+656 EPTIIGNLFSGALKN

-689 KSSTKAP
+689 KTSTKAP
-696 ATNNYQAEK
+696 ATTNFQAEK
-705 DQLKQAL
+705 DQMILGIV
-712 ANQVEGQ
+712 NQVEGQ

-726 KAEVVDNRKLSELG
+726 KATVIDNRKLSELG